1 MYRSESKILTEGP
14 EIDRRIAYW
23 RFKGQRV
30 VMTNGCFDL
39 LHLGH
44 ADYLERARA
53 LGDVLVVAVNSD
65 ESVRRLKGPSRP
77 IMPETARYR
86 LLAAL
91 EAVDAV
97 LPFAADDPLELIR
110 RVRPAVLVKGADYT
124 PEQVIGAA
132 ELPQWGGRLEL
143 LDLVPGFS
151 TTDLVAR
158 IRQLD

>member
-1 MYRSESKILTEGP
+1 MYRSESKILTDDV
-14 EIDRRIAYW
+14 EIGHRIAYW

-44 ADYLERARA
+44 VDYLERARA

-65 ESVRRLKGPSRP
+65 ASVQRLKGPGRP
-77 IMPETARYR
+77 IVSETARYR

-91 EAVDAV
+91 EAVDTV
-97 LPFAADDPLELIR
+97 LPFDADAPLELIR
-110 RVRPAVLVKGADYT
+110 RVQPAVLVKGADYT
-124 PEQVIGAA
+124 PEQVVGAD

-143 LDLVPGFS
+143 LALVPGFS
-151 TTDLVAR
+151 TSELIAR
-158 IRQLD
+158 IRRLD